1 MGRSTQEHSSS
12 VEHQPSQGEDEEIP
26 HSGRMNN
33 LRSSKSKGMETAW
46 LVRSCGK
53 KKIILDGEEYKKP
66 ITEYRKPSGR
76 TDNLRS
82 SRNYQV
88 ESEHRKPSG
97 RTGNPR
103 QTLHSLK
110 LGLTLLP
117 INHHSVLCLDQICST
132 LFVKGFYQVQTNHI

>member
-1 MGRSTQEHSSS
+1 MEPEHTLYTERDKLMQSCLTEFPHERLMGRSTQEHSSS

-82 SRNYQV
+82 SRNY
-88 ESEHRKPSG
+88 
-97 RTGNPR
+97 
-103 QTLHSLK
+103 
-110 LGLTLLP
+110 
-117 INHHSVLCLDQICST
+117 
-132 LFVKGFYQVQTNHI
+132 